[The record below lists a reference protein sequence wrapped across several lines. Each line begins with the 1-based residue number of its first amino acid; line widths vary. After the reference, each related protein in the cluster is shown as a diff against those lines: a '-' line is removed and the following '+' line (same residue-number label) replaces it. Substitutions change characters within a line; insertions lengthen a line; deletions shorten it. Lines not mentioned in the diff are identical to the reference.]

1 MVDGVKTSK
10 SKIKN
15 QSKKSIKEKK
25 REEKETQREEKEV
38 QRKARKKIKKHKKRQ
53 KRYKRENVRENDTH
67 FAPLFGFDYR
77 PSYISVG
84 DRCGT
89 ILKIVNKFGTNREL
103 AFGWFIDLIPRIK
116 TDGNIKAYLVEADK
130 LMDTKTQD
138 DIFKKEVHKMISGH
152 GEQNDQ
158 DIETSGDRR
167 IKDYVI
173 EDFSRASVGE
183 SQTES
188 IVDSFIYVL
197 ITGDTP
203 FHVSKQLR
211 TLNRDY
217 KDKVPGVEAMSI
229 AGNQENMFTHVLEP
243 PRGLR
248 TDYTWMSGDFAGN
261 DHAVRRG
268 LDDPNG
274 VSVGQITESYS
285 DGQALMALYES
296 IHKKALIA
304 SYESSSIRQY
314 NNYSDSVDE
323 DIDEYNDYSDTTGSS
338 LWGQRIANDA
348 MIHNHRTFHVVMNN
362 FKYGA
367 DEYAVEGRP
376 VKFLCPPS
384 LNQQIEHFDLSK
396 GGLNPVE
403 TFGDPDKDKD
413 KISEIYN
420 TNLDKLVQMFNLM
433 SNRSL
438 EKKQITMLY
447 EALGQ
452 FYISKGMWRKNADT
466 EPQATRILGLK
477 HSAVP
482 KMGAFT
488 TKLSQLVQQFL
499 QNEGQSTEREIDDSK
514 HLQSVMDNALK
525 RYRSIFNTQ
534 TTLPDPE
541 GIDKMQIYYELSKL
555 RHDPDMLEAQ
565 FLNTFDYIL
574 KASERGDIIMFHGI
588 NNVSIETL
596 QVIKARMDSA
606 TRRGVKLVF
615 LFDTIGSSTVR
626 QGVEYANVFNT
637 ENILYQNFDVDFG
650 FTILG
655 AMSLDDLSQYQRK
668 VKQRLTSRLKSVMTA
683 TNAPLQYQIRRPHDK
698 STVFVEGHFYV

>member
-1 MVDGVKTSK
+1 MIDGIKTSK

-15 QSKKSIKEKK
+15 QSKKSIKQKK
-25 REEKETQREEKEV
+25 REEKEL
-38 QRKARKKIKKHKKRQ
+38 QRKAKKKIKKHKKRQ

-116 TDGNIKAYLVEADK
+116 TDGNIKAYLIEADK

-158 DIETSGDRR
+158 NIETSGDRR

-304 SYESSSIRQY
+304 SYENSSIRQY

-367 DEYAVEGRP
+367 DEYAVEGQP

-396 GGLNPVE
+396 GGLNPIE
-403 TFGDPDKDKD
+403 TFGDLEKDKD

-452 FYISKGMWRKNADT
+452 FYISKRMWRMNADT

-488 TKLSQLVQQFL
+488 TKLSQLVQEFL

-626 QGVEYANVFNT
+626 QGVEYANIFNT

-650 FTILG
+650 FTVLG